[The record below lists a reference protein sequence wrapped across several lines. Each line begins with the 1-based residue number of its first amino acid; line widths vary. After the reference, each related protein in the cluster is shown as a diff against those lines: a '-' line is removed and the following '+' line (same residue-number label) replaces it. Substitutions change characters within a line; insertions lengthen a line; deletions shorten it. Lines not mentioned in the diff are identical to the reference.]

1 MSLPGKKA
9 TDLAGIATAS
19 DSDIVMIH
27 NGGALKKMTIGDLRA
42 GLFAGFAKN
51 ADYKNSIY
59 REKSLGSSVTT
70 EQWNAIKNGTFE
82 DLYIGDYWTISG
94 VVWRIAAF
102 DYWYNCGDTQCT
114 EHHVVIVPDTCLYNA
129 QMNTTDVTT
138 GAYIGSEMYKTNLAQ
153 AKTTINNAFGSS
165 HILSHR
171 EYLPNAT
178 KATTNPTYES
188 AGSWYDSTVE
198 LMNERMVYGADV
210 FHNVEVNGTIP
221 TNYTID
227 KSQLPL
233 FSLEPSRICNRAYW
247 WLRDVVSA
255 AYFAFVS
262 TDGAANY
269 YNASGSLGVRP
280 AFGITA

>member
-51 ADYKNSIY
+51 AGYKNSIY
-59 REKSLGSSVTT
+59 RGKSLGSSVTT

-82 DLYIGDYWTISG
+82 DLYIGDYWTIGG
-94 VVWRIAAF
+94 VAWRIAGF
-102 DYWYNCGDTQCT
+102 DYWLNCGDTQYT
-114 EHHVVIVPDTCLYNA
+114 KHHVVIVPDTCLYNA
-129 QMNTTDVTT
+129 QMNTTNVTT
-138 GAYIGSEMYKTNLAQ
+138 GAYIGSEMYKTNLEQ

-171 EYLPNAT
+171 ELLANAT
-178 KATTNPTYES
+178 TGNRATS
-188 AGSWYDSTVE
+188 WSWYDSTVE
-198 LMNERMVYGADV
+198 LMNESMVYGSPVGGKAVDDSINY
-210 FHNVEVNGTIP
+210 NVG
-221 TNYTID
+221 ID

-233 FSLEPSRICNRAYW
+233 FALDPSRITNRADW

-255 AYFAFVS
+255 AYFAFVAGS
-262 TDGAANY
+262 GFAGHS
-269 YNASGSLGVRP
+269 NASTSFGVRP